1 MATHDDPHN
10 DRHDDPRFGPT
21 PAQAI
26 IQFIWALLGDW
37 RRIRALVFLLV
48 VGVAALLVLK
58 GSYAGVTHDLAQD
71 VPHWFVKTVLLGSA
85 GTTIAASRMASA
97 YRKMR
102 RAKLPEDRVPA
113 EPGQGPAAQPVQ
125 KPPPENG
132 DDGLGEPGED

>member
-1 MATHDDPHN
+1 MAAHDDPHN

-21 PAQAI
+21 PSQAI

-48 VGVAALLVLK
+48 VGVAALLVLG

-71 VPHWFVKTVLLGSA
+71 VPRWFVKTVLLGSA
-85 GTTIAASRMASA
+85 GTTIVGGRMASA

-102 RAKLPEDRVPA
+102 RARLPEDRAPA
-113 EPGQGPAAQPVQ
+113 EPVERPATQPMQ
-125 KPPPENG
+125 KPPRENS
-132 DDGLGEPGED
+132 DDGLGEPGEE